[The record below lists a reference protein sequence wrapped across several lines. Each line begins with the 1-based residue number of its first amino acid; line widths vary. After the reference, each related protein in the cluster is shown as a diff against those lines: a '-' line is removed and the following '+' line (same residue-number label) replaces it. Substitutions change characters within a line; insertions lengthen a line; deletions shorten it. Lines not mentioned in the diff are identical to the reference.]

1 MPNNTTYLWYA
12 IYYCNTE
19 AIAIL
24 KNFGININ
32 ESTYIPE
39 HSFFIPACIDVLEK
53 SISDDNASKIL
64 ESLINFGANVNL
76 PNLQNQNALHIATKL
91 LNIDCIKQLIN
102 ANCNTDLVDNDGYT
116 PIMYVFERSNI
127 NSQLF
132 SIIELFINS
141 GANINIKNNKNEK
154 FIDLFKDFIIKE
166 QTKIIKKTN
175 SNMESI
181 SDNIEN
187 ILKRISSTM

>member
-1 MPNNTTYLWYA
+1 
-12 IYYCNTE
+12 
-19 AIAIL
+19 
-24 KNFGININ
+24 
-32 ESTYIPE
+32 
-39 HSFFIPACIDVLEK
+39 
-53 SISDDNASKIL
+53 
-64 ESLINFGANVNL
+64 
-76 PNLQNQNALHIATKL
+76 
-91 LNIDCIKQLIN
+91 
-102 ANCNTDLVDNDGYT
+102 
-116 PIMYVFERSNI
+116 MYVFERSNI